1 MSRIERL
8 REYQNPQHGPQGAGR
23 DKANIDYW
31 SARAEENSTGADHRA
46 TGTERAEAHSTGK
59 KPVDRPTEMLPR
71 TLRKVDAAMAGKNDL
86 NHVGGSDY
94 MKSIRRDA

>member
-8 REYQNPQHGPQGAGR
+8 REYQNPQHGPHGQSR
-23 DKANIDYW
+23 DKENLNYW
-31 SARAEENSTGADHRA
+31 SGRASENSDGADHRA
-46 TGTERAEAHSTGK
+46 TGTEVAQAHSTGK
-59 KPVDRPTEMLPR
+59 KPVDRPTEMSPR
-71 TLRKVDAAMAGKNDL
+71 TSRKVDAAMAGMNDL